1 MHARNLLPSDQTC
14 RDIIPD
20 EINSIDD
27 HDKLM
32 NYMTRLSFAL
42 NKIVVL
48 TFENQADIVLI
59 SVDKD
64 EIKISL

>member
-14 RDIIPD
+14 RGIIPD

-32 NYMTRLSFAL
+32 NYMTRLSFAP

-48 TFENQADIVLI
+48 TPENQADIVLI